1 MAKYGVQ
8 FSIWLFVATVHLQA
22 VVSTTAAS
30 STLAFVAPARSP
42 QISFALSAKQEQTTI
57 TYEVCLSPGCL
68 ADGAQ
73 STLNQLMSLAPPG
86 VEVKPGVCCSLC
98 GNGPVVLDDANGKK
112 YKKVVARTAKVLDL
126 VEPLGVGEDSDDST
140 GKLQKIKSIQQ
151 AILEGYDLIS
161 EASKAFATNDFSK
174 ASTLYEAAIGK
185 ALEPAKELQR
195 EREEFAGGCNGDAS
209 TTGGLSFLV
218 EAYQGQAKAQS
229 KLGNGDAAIAAAR
242 AACDLSQCNSLEPLE
257 VLQELCESH
266 KDGEGELWAL
276 RTYFDLPEPEKP
288 TTMMSNKRRSLGFRL
303 AKLECSLKG

>member
-8 FSIWLFVATVHLQA
+8 FSIWLLVATVHPEA
-22 VVSTTAAS
+22 VVSTSATS
-30 STLAFVAPARSP
+30 STLAFVAPTMSS
-42 QISFALSAKQEQTTI
+42 QISLALSAKQEQTAI

-73 STLNQLMSLAPPG
+73 ATLNQLMSLAPPG

-126 VEPLGVGEDSDDST
+126 VEPIHIGDDGDDST
-140 GKLQKIKSIQQ
+140 GKLQKFKSIQQ
-151 AILEGYDLIS
+151 AILEGCDLIS
-161 EASKAFATNDFSK
+161 EASNAFAANDFSK
-174 ASTLYEAAIGK
+174 ASTLYETAVAK

-195 EREEFAGGCNGDAS
+195 AREEFAGDSNGEAS
-209 TTGGLSFLV
+209 TASGLAFLV

-229 KLGNGDAAIAAAR
+229 RLGSGEIAIAAAR
-242 AACDLSQCNSLEPLE
+242 AACDLSQCTSLEPLE
-257 VLQELCESH
+257 VLQELCEAH

-276 RTYFDLPEPEKP
+276 RTYFNLPEPEKP

-303 AKLECSLKG
+303 AKLEREIG